1 MEFDKDKFNADLA
14 KMDQNEMAVCL
25 GLLKKNYYN
34 YYGGEF
40 YETIFFRYFSFIT
53 FFCLRL

>member
-25 GLLKKNYYN
+25 GLLKKNYY
-34 YYGGEF
+34 
-40 YETIFFRYFSFIT
+40 SK
-53 FFCLRL
+53 